1 MRKRTDLLRVVGAN
15 LRALRD
21 ARGLTQEQVGE
32 RSGFSAKYISE
43 IERGHR
49 DPPLGTMFLIATKGL
64 GCSLA
69 DLVATSPM
77 QPAVRRDPPSRPADD
92 LPRPIRRLAESIA
105 ALPSERH
112 QQRVMRLFAELLA
125 LYRSTGAPR

>member
-15 LRALRD
+15 LRVLRA
-21 ARGLTQEQVGE
+21 ARHLTQEEVGE

-49 DPPLGTMFLIATKGL
+49 DPPLGTMFLIASKGL

-69 DLVATSPM
+69 ELVATA
-77 QPAVRRDPPSRPADD
+77 PAQQAPRRDPANRSADD
-92 LPRPIRRLAESIA
+92 LPRPIRRMAERIA
-105 ALPSERH
+105 ALPSETH
-112 QQRVMRLFAELLA
+112 QRRILRLVAELVT
-125 LYRSTGAPR
+125 LYRSGR